1 MSRLFTTLLLLGLC
15 AAAAHAQ
22 QQQPTAG
29 GARMVD
35 EFGDIQFSDLMAR
48 LDNFAIE
55 LQAEPASRGVVVAYG
70 ARNKFPGWPVRRA
83 HGALSYMVSTRGID
97 ASRLSTV
104 YAGLR
109 DEITFQLWVV
119 PPGAETPAKPL
130 DPALLMSGEK
140 TALPFDRYSVIERGD
155 DPESEYGDLYP
166 DEPALYE
173 YFVGLLKSDP
183 ALRGCVIGYTSRRG
197 SLAAGRRIA
206 ARAKL
211 TMAKAYA
218 VDVTRVVAL
227 GGGRREYKMLE
238 LWIVPPGAALPG
250 PTPAPRPGQRRRRPR

>member
-1 MSRLFTTLLLLGLC
+1 MRRLFTTLLLLGLC
-15 AAAAHAQ
+15 AAAAHARP
-22 QQQPTAG
+22 QQPAAG

-35 EFGDIQFSDLMAR
+35 GFGDIQLSDLMAR
-48 LDNFAIE
+48 LDYFAVE
-55 LQAEPASRGVVVAYG
+55 LQNEPASQGVIVAYS
-70 ARNKFPGWPVRRA
+70 APHKFPGWPMRRA
-83 HGALSYMVSTRGID
+83 EMSRTYLISTRGLD
-97 ASRLSTV
+97 ASRLSAV
-104 YAGLR
+104 YAGPR
-109 DEITFQLWVV
+109 DDTAFELWAV
-119 PPGAETPAKPL
+119 PPGAEPPAKPFDL
-130 DPALLMSGEK
+130 SLLMSREK
-140 TALPFDRYSVIERGD
+140 TALPFDRYTVIERGD
-155 DPESEYGDLYP
+155 ASESEYGDLYP

-238 LWIVPPGAALPG
+238 LWLVPPGAALPR
-250 PTPAPRPGQRRRRPR
+250 PTPDPRPGQRRRRPR